1 MSNSS
6 RASRSY
12 RSAASSMWL
21 VVVDVR
27 SDEVSCAIVDSM
39 PSWPVIVDCAAIMLD
54 RDLTACMTRPRSSV
68 TESIRP
74 GP

>member
-1 MSNSS
+1 M
-6 RASRSY
+6 
-12 RSAASSMWL
+12 

-27 SDEVSCAIVDSM
+27 SDEVICAIVDSM

-54 RDLTACMTRPRSSV
+54 RDQTACMTRPRSSV